1 MKRSEIAEKHKW
13 DLSYIIKDEKELDR
27 LIAEIS
33 DGTKKIKKYENK
45 LATREGLLAFFN
57 EDTELSLKLN
67 RVYTYVTL
75 QKVVDLTDA
84 KWLKYANIADSL
96 YSKYL
101 EATAFVSPEICALD
115 TGFLLGLAKDKD
127 FADFDRILKNAVDQ
141 KPHILSKPEEV
152 IMSRLSTFT
161 DFDAVYKNLN
171 DVELKYGKVVV
182 DGKKQD
188 VSHSKYQVLLRNK
201 NQDVRTKTYNNMHKT
216 YGAYNLT
223 LSQNYIN
230 RLKYESF
237 VSKQRNFKS
246 SFQMACFN
254 EEVDEQIFHSLIE
267 VLAKYLP
274 TYQDYLRAKKDR
286 LKVKDFFLSDL
297 YVNTTDAKEAHYEI
311 EDMVSLVTKAL
322 APLGKEY
329 CDVVRMSIEKRWVD
343 IFPNDNKESGAFETS
358 CGVGVPYVMLN
369 FEKNYNGVST
379 FAHEIG
385 HALHS
390 YYTEKCQPLAKQ
402 NYAIFVAEVA
412 STVNEL
418 LLNHYMR
425 NNAKTKEERL
435 YYLEDL
441 LTEFTGAVIYQSLY
455 GEFEYIINQKIDQ
468 DKPVTFETLNKTFS
482 KLLNKYYGKD
492 VKKSKWAKFGWARIP
507 HFYRPFYVYK
517 YATSL
522 LISILISHKILTEG
536 PSFVP
541 HYIEFLKGGA
551 SATPVE
557 LLKLCGIDATKKET
571 YKQAL
576 DVFVS
581 LVEEYKA

>member
-1 MKRSEIAEKHKW
+1 MKRSEVEEKYKW
-13 DLSYIIKDEKELDR
+13 DLTYIIKDEAELET
-27 LIAEIS
+27 LINEIS
-33 DGTKKIKKYENK
+33 DGVKKIKGYENK
-45 LATREGLLAFFN
+45 LANPTQLLAFFN
-57 EDTELSLKLN
+57 EDESLSLKIN
-67 RVYTYVTL
+67 RVYTYVFL

-84 KWLKYANIADSL
+84 KWLKYSNIADSI

-115 TGFLLGLAKDKD
+115 ATLLMELAKDKA
-127 FADFDRILKNAVDQ
+127 FANYDRILKNAIDQ
-141 KPHILSKPEEV
+141 KPHILSKAEEV
-152 IMSRLSTFT
+152 IMSRISTFT
-161 DFDAVYKNLN
+161 DFDSVYKNLN
-171 DVELKYGKVVV
+171 DVELKYGKVMV
-182 DGKKQD
+182 DGKKEE

-237 VSKQRNFKS
+237 VSKQRKFKS
-246 SFQMACFN
+246 SFEMACFN
-254 EEVDEQIFHSLIE
+254 EEVDVQIFHSLID
-267 VLAKYLP
+267 VLSKYLP
-274 TYQDYLRAKKDR
+274 VYQDYLRAKKAK
-286 LKVKDFFLSDL
+286 LGVKDFYLSDL
-297 YVNTTDAKEAHYEI
+297 YVNTTDAKEKHYEI
-311 EDMVSLVTKAL
+311 EDMVSLVKNAL

-329 CDVVRMSIEKRWVD
+329 CDVVKTAIEKRWVD
-343 IFPNDNKESGAFETS
+343 IFPNDNKESGAFATS

-390 YYTEKCQPLAKQ
+390 YYTEKTQPLTKQ

-418 LLNHYMR
+418 LLNTYMR
-425 NNAKTKEERL
+425 NNAKTKEEKL

-455 GEFEYIINQKIDQ
+455 GEFEYKINRLIDQ

-492 VKKSKWAKFGWARIP
+492 VKKSKWAKFGWSRIP

-536 PSFVP
+536 EPFVKK
-541 HYIEFLKGGA
+541 YIEFLKGGA

-557 LLKLCGIDATKKET
+557 LLKICGVDATQKET
-571 YKQAL
+571 YDQAL
-576 DVFVS
+576 KVFVS
-581 LVEEYKA
+581 MVEEYKK

>member
-1 MKRSEIAEKHKW
+1 MKRSEVEEKYKW
-13 DLSYIIKDEKELDR
+13 DLTYIIKDEAELEA
-27 LIAEIS
+27 LINEIS
-33 DGTKKIKKYENK
+33 DGVKKIKGYENK
-45 LATREGLLAFFN
+45 LANPTQLLAFFK
-57 EDTELSLKLN
+57 EDESLSLKLN
-67 RVYTYVTL
+67 RVYTYVFL

-84 KWLKYANIADSL
+84 KWLKYSNIADSL

-115 TGFLLGLAKDKD
+115 ATLLMELAKDKA
-127 FADFDRILKNAVDQ
+127 FANYDRILKNAIDQ
-141 KPHILSKPEEV
+141 KPHILSKAEEV
-152 IMSRLSTFT
+152 IMSRISTFT
-161 DFDAVYKNLN
+161 DFDSVYKNLN
-171 DVELKYGKVVV
+171 DVELKYGKVMV
-182 DGKKQD
+182 DGKKEE

-237 VSKQRNFKS
+237 VSKQRKFKS
-246 SFQMACFN
+246 SFEMACFN
-254 EEVDEQIFHSLIE
+254 EEVDVQIFHSLID
-267 VLAKYLP
+267 VLSKYLP
-274 TYQDYLRAKKDR
+274 VYQDYLRAKKAK
-286 LKVKDFFLSDL
+286 LGVKDFYLSDL
-297 YVNTTDAKEAHYEI
+297 YVNTTDAKEKHYEI
-311 EDMVSLVTKAL
+311 EDMVSLVKNAL

-329 CDVVRMSIEKRWVD
+329 CDVVKTAIEKRWVD
-343 IFPNDNKESGAFETS
+343 IFPNDNKESGAFATS

-390 YYTEKCQPLAKQ
+390 YYTEKTQPLTKQ

-418 LLNHYMR
+418 LLNTYMR
-425 NNAKTKEERL
+425 NNAKTKEEKL

-455 GEFEYIINQKIDQ
+455 GEFEYKINRLIDQ

-492 VKKSKWAKFGWARIP
+492 VKKSKWAKFGWSRIP

-536 PSFVP
+536 EPFVKK
-541 HYIEFLKGGA
+541 YIEFLKGGA

-557 LLKLCGIDATKKET
+557 LLKICGVDATQKET
-571 YKQAL
+571 YDQAL
-576 DVFVS
+576 KVFVS
-581 LVEEYKA
+581 LVEEYKK